1 MAGQGRAFLI
11 VMDSVGAGGAP
22 DAGDFGDAGACTLGH
37 IAAECAAGRA
47 EVGRAGPL
55 RMPNLDALASGAA
68 SSPLTRSF
76 NSLEGLK

>member
-37 IAAECAAGRA
+37 RRCADHPVRRCIDGYPDTIVQA
-47 EVGRAGPL
+47 
-55 RMPNLDALASGAA
+55 
-68 SSPLTRSF
+68 F
-76 NSLEGLK
+76 NFPCVEQCVD